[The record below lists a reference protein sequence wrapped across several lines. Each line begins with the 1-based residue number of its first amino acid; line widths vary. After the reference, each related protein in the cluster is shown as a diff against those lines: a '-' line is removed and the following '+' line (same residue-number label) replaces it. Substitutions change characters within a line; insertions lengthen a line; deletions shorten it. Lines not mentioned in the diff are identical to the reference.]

1 MQGFPDLLSIMDEI
15 RARLIAASEEEV
27 ANGKDQWVE
36 DEGKE
41 EPPIEQHFNLSNF
54 ISSE

>member
-1 MQGFPDLLSIMDEI
+1 MDEI

-36 DEGKE
+36 FLGKE
-41 EPPIEQHFNLSNF
+41 VPFSYA
-54 ISSE
+54 

>member
-41 EPPIEQHFNLSNF
+41 EPYRTALQLKQFH
-54 ISSE
+54 

>member
-1 MQGFPDLLSIMDEI
+1 MQGFPDLLSIIDEI

-36 DEGKE
+36 DEGKV
-41 EPPIEQHFNLSNF
+41 
-54 ISSE
+54 SSLKRTALQLKQFH